1 MPKVVDH
8 EARRRQIVDALW
20 RVVARDGFSAVTV
33 RSVAAEAHLNPTTV
47 ALAFESRTQL
57 LVQAYADLSRRDDE
71 QLDRLLRRGMSVEVL
86 VEACLLAL
94 PLTPRRA
101 QHTAVWVALLDAAGN
116 DAIAARAVADFG
128 SGVRHRIRELL
139 GRAVDEGV
147 LRTTLDLDA
156 QVVVVHAIL
165 DGLSVQVACTRTPK
179 RAAIRSALS
188 EHFRTLAT

>member
-1 MPKVVDH
+1 M
-8 EARRRQIVDALW
+8 
-20 RVVARDGFSAVTV
+20 
-33 RSVAAEAHLNPTTV
+33 
-47 ALAFESRTQL
+47 
-57 LVQAYADLSRRDDE
+57 QAYADLSRRDDE
-71 QLDRLLRRGMSVEVL
+71 QLDRLPRRGMSVEVP

-101 QHTAVWVALLDAAGN
+101 QHSRLGRLTDAAGN

-128 SGVRHRIRELL
+128 SGVRHRIREPL

-165 DGLSVQVACTRTPK
+165 DGLSVQVACIAHT